1 MWRARLMA
9 ASLAAVATL
18 AAGQGC
24 QAQDRLKVAVG
35 GRGIGETFITEV
47 GYKAGLFDSTISC
60 STSSTPT
67 AAARPSRR

>member
-1 MWRARLMA
+1 MWHARLVA
-9 ASLAAVATL
+9 GWLAPIVAL
-18 AAGQGC
+18 ATWQSC

-47 GYKAGLFDSTISC
+47 GYKAGLFDKHNLVLDI
-60 STSSTPT
+60 STPT